1 MIWKELGNFF
11 IISIIS
17 EFARSSTILRTTTD
31 AGFVETSSLV
41 PANQMSQVPE
51 TDMLLE

>member
-1 MIWKELGNFF
+1 MILKESGYFCK
-11 IISIIS
+11 ISIIPL
-17 EFARSSTILRTTTD
+17 FARYSTILRTTTD

-41 PANQMSQVPE
+41 RANQMSLVLE